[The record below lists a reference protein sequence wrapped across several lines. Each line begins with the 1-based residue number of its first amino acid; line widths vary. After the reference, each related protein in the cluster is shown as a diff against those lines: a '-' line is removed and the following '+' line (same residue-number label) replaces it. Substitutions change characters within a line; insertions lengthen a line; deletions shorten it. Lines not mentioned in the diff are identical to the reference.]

1 LSPEGIDFLLSQY
14 FVLDELQYHHDEEVL
29 VPAPVTALRG
39 HAQDRSLWESLI
51 RILLRIRV
59 NLHGP
64 VPRKGQDFSVCFHC
78 NPAGYGTAL
87 DELFRYERTEPFDAD
102 EDAADWLQVLES
114 EGRNVR
120 TYFGIEQDLHA
131 GQMHLTMGSGW
142 YHKSQYSRRLIF
154 DFENGLSVTCD
165 WWIDPSSSI
174 AEVLEKFRYLV
185 IFWLYF
191 IVIHQNLATRPGL
204 SLFLDGW
211 TIQRSMRSRSFFT
224 DVPATLPVD
233 A

>member
-1 LSPEGIDFLLSQY
+1 MGALCKTIRLSPEGIDFLLSQD
-14 FVLDELQYHHDEEVL
+14 FVLDELQYNHDEEVL
-29 VPAPVTALRG
+29 VPALFTALRG
-39 HAQDRSLWESLI
+39 HAQDRSLWGSLI
-51 RILLRIRV
+51 RRLLRIRV

-131 GQMHLTMGSGW
+131 WHVIIKIIGKVGPRAAREPPPGAPKTTLRALQ
-142 YHKSQYSRRLIF
+142 
-154 DFENGLSVTCD
+154 GL
-165 WWIDPSSSI
+165 
-174 AEVLEKFRYLV
+174 A
-185 IFWLYF
+185 
-191 IVIHQNLATRPGL
+191 
-204 SLFLDGW
+204 
-211 TIQRSMRSRSFFT
+211 
-224 DVPATLPVD
+224 
-233 A
+233 